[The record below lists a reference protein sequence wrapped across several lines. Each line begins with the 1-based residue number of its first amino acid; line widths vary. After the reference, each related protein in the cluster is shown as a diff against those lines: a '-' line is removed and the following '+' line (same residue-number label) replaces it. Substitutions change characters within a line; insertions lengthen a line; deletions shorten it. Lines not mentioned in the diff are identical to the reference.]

1 MVVLIVLGVLVGAAI
16 LAAFAYLIV
25 GWVGL
30 AFVVIGTVGLG
41 ALAWYGYVLYG
52 KASDLAYESGV
63 VFKKLN
69 QLAELV
75 SQIKV
80 PELAQ
85 GPESAADGSGATASA
100 GADDADDRH
109 QVQVRA

>member
-16 LAAFAYLIV
+16 VAAFAYLIV

-30 AFVVIGTVGLG
+30 AFVVIGTLGLG

-52 KASDLAYESGV
+52 KASDLAYEGGV

-75 SQIKV
+75 AQIKV
-80 PELAQ
+80 PDSALKVPDSAPTGDDTPAVADHDAQ
-85 GPESAADGSGATASA
+85 DN
-100 GADDADDRH
+100 
-109 QVQVRA
+109 QVQVSP